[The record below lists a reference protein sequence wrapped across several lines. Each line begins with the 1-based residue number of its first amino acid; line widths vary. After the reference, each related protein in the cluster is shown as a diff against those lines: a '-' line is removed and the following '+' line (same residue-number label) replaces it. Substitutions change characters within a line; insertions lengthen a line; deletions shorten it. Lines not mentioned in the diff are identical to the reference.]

1 MNYNSKIKSTLTIYL
16 VACVFMLSMH
26 AQNTD
31 AKSAELLDALVAVNG
46 GYQTLAAKKDV
57 QFHYVYD
64 NFDKGKDVSTERH
77 IFHGEHSWASYEQ
90 HDLNVMPGKK
100 GIAIQSYV
108 DSTPAL
114 TLDGKAITDQEAIGG
129 TIFLRK
135 VNFYWFTM
143 MYKLQDPGTNY
154 KYLGTE
160 KVGDITY
167 DKVSLIYDANIT
179 KKEKNDEFILF
190 FNPKTHLVDQFYF
203 SLPDWGIE
211 KPILKMT
218 LAYEKVDGI
227 LVSTVRE
234 GFMPNE
240 KGDYV
245 PIGVYTFSQIKFNN
259 GFKKEDFILN

>member
-1 MNYNSKIKSTLTIYL
+1 MKSQIKSTLASIL
-16 VACVFMLSMH
+16 VPLVFTLSIN

-46 GYQTLAAKKDV
+46 GYKTLAAKKDV

-77 IFHGEHSWASYEQ
+77 IFHGEHSWASYDR

-100 GIAIQSYV
+100 GTAIQSYV
-108 DSTPAL
+108 DSKPAL
-114 TLDGKAITDQEAIGG
+114 TLDGNPITEPKAIGG

-143 MYKLQDPGTNY
+143 MYKLKDPGTNY

-179 KKEKNDEFILF
+179 KKENNDEYILY
-190 FNPKTHLVDQFYF
+190 FNPNTHLVDQFYF

-218 LAYEKVDGI
+218 LTYKKVDGI
-227 LVSTVRE
+227 LVSTVRK

-240 KGDYV
+240 TGDYI
-245 PIGVYTFSQIKFNN
+245 PIGVYTFSQITFNN
-259 GFKKEDFILN
+259 GFKKEDFRLN

>member
-1 MNYNSKIKSTLTIYL
+1 MKSQIKSTLASIF
-16 VACVFMLSMH
+16 VALLFIVSVD

-46 GYQTLAAKKDV
+46 GYETLAAKKDV

-77 IFHGEHSWASYEQ
+77 IFDGEHSWASYEQ
-90 HDLNVMPGKK
+90 HDLNVMPGGK
-100 GIAIQSYV
+100 GIALQSYV
-108 DSTPAL
+108 DNNPTL
-114 TLDGKAITDQEAIGG
+114 TLDGKDITDEKAIGG

-143 MYKLQDPGTNY
+143 MYKLKDPGTNY

-167 DKVSLIYDANIT
+167 NKVSLIYDANIT
-179 KKEKNDEFILF
+179 KKVKNDEYILY
-190 FNPKTHLVDQFYF
+190 FNPNTHLVDLFYF
-203 SLPDWGIE
+203 SLPDWGID

-218 LAYEKVDGI
+218 LVYETIDGI
-227 LVSTVRE
+227 LVTTVRK
-234 GFMPNE
+234 GFMPTEN
-240 KGDYV
+240 GDYV
-245 PIGVYTFSQIKFNN
+245 PMGVFTFSEIKFNN

>member
-1 MNYNSKIKSTLTIYL
+1 MKLQIRNTLTSLL
-16 VACVFMLSMH
+16 VAVLYIHSVS

-31 AKSAELLDALVAVNG
+31 SKSAVLLDALVAVNG

-77 IFHGEHSWASYEQ
+77 IFHGEHSWATYEQ
-90 HDLNVMPGKK
+90 HDLNVLPGQK

-108 DSTPAL
+108 DSKPSL
-114 TLDGKAITDQEAIGG
+114 TLDGKAITDPKAIGG
-129 TIFLRK
+129 TVFLRK

-143 MYKLQDPGTNY
+143 MYKLKDPGTNY

-167 DKVSLIYDANIT
+167 DKVSLIYDPNIT
-179 KKEKNDEFILF
+179 KKEKNDEYILY
-190 FNPKTHLVDQFYF
+190 FNPNTHLVDQFFF
-203 SLPDWGIE
+203 SLPDWGIN

-218 LAYEKVDGI
+218 LTYEIVDGI
-227 LVSTVRE
+227 LVSTVRK
-234 GFMPNE
+234 GFMPTE
-240 KGDYV
+240 TGDYI
-245 PIGVYTFSQIKFNN
+245 PIGTYTFSDIKFNN
-259 GFKKEDFILN
+259 GFIKDDFMLN